1 MNGKEVLVARKKRHE
16 PDLARVYVN
25 VGCVAY
31 LRARVALLH
40 ARYLCVADALCTC
53 VGCRAH
59 LQRTRFVL
67 QPLFGAAAVLP
78 PTRFCRES
86 CAYCVCKA
94 TLLAR
99 TCHFPFSKSILAPCA
114 PPVQSTTSTLLRPG
128 PYTFHRAPL
137 CRPVS
142 FSANIYSS
150 IARVLA
156 RSASTVLSNR
166 WNGSVRFDRIWS

>member
-1 MNGKEVLVARKKRHE
+1 M
-16 PDLARVYVN
+16 LAVWRIRALESRCIRVTCVCRERVSVRVYV
-25 VGCVAY
+25 
-31 LRARVALLH
+31 
-40 ARYLCVADALCTC
+40 C

-59 LQRTRFVL
+59 LQRTWCVL

-86 CAYCVCKA
+86 YAYCTCKA

-137 CRPVS
+137 CCPVS
-142 FSANIYSS
+142 SSANIYAS
-150 IARVLA
+150 IVRALA
-156 RSASTVLSNR
+156 RK
-166 WNGSVRFDRIWS
+166 